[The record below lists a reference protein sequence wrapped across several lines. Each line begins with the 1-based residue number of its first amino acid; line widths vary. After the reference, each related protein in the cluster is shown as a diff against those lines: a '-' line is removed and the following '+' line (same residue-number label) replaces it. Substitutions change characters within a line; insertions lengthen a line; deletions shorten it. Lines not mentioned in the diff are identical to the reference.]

1 MVSTRAFVELILRKE
16 RDAAAATLHP
26 YITHFGE
33 PPEDAQAIGNEW
45 TRRLFDGDFYLS
57 PPADPS
63 RPACSLVFVQS
74 SDGNTVARNP
84 SVLGGGETDKHLI
97 YEGLSRV
104 AADAV
109 MAGAATVAGGKVVFS
124 VWHPELVRLRMS
136 LGKPRHPRQIIATL
150 QGVDLDGELLYNV
163 PELAISLVTVPSARA
178 AMDRALA
185 ERPWIS
191 PIVMNSPE
199 RLDDAFAQ
207 LRASGV
213 ERISCVGGRSLA
225 TQLIDAGLV
234 QDVYL
239 TTGPKPGG
247 TAGTPMYPRP
257 LAVRPVVRKA
267 GTGLEQGVV
276 FEHLKIS
283 EGLHPSDSPTA
294 DVHHRVG
301 AGASSRYS
309 RMNMTEA

>member
-1 MVSTRAFVELILRKE
+1 MASIGGFAELVLRKQRE
-16 RDAAAATLHP
+16 AAAAVLHP
-26 YITHFGE
+26 YITRFE
-33 PPEDAQAIGNEW
+33 QPPDEGLAIGNEW
-45 TRRLFDGDFYLS
+45 TRQLFDGDFYLS

-74 SDGNTVARNP
+74 SNGNTVARNP
-84 SVLGGGETDKHLI
+84 SALGGGETDKHLI
-97 YEGLSRV
+97 YEGLSRI
-104 AADAV
+104 AADGV

-150 QGVDLDGELLYNV
+150 RGVDLDGELLYNV
-163 PELAISLVTVPSARA
+163 PELAISLVTVHSARA

-185 ERPWIS
+185 KRPWIS

-239 TTGPKPGG
+239 TTAPKPGG
-247 TAGTPMYPRP
+247 AAGTPMYPRQ
-257 LAVRPVVRKA
+257 LDANPVVRKA
-267 GTGLEQGVV
+267 GSGVDQGVV

-283 EGLHPSDSPTA
+283 ARSI
-294 DVHHRVG
+294 
-301 AGASSRYS
+301 AS
-309 RMNMTEA
+309 